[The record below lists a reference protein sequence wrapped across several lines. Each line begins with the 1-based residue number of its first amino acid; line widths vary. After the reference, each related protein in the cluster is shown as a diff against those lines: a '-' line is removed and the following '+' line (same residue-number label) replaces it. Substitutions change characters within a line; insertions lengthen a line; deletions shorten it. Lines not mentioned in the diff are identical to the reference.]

1 MRELIENYK
10 AEVERLEQDSKK
22 LAQMIKTER
31 DIDIVNG
38 LTARKKLIDIEKFEL
53 LTDIRSMQEYVG

>member
-1 MRELIENYK
+1 MRELIESYK
-10 AEVERLEQDSKK
+10 AEVERLEQHSKK

>member
-1 MRELIENYK
+1 MRELIESYK
-10 AEVERLEQDSKK
+10 AEVERLEQHSKK
-22 LAQMIKTER
+22 LAQMIKNER

-53 LTDIRSMQEYVG
+53 LTDIRSMQEYLS

>member
-1 MRELIENYK
+1 MKELIENYK
-10 AEVERLEQDSKK
+10 AEVERLEQHSKK

>member
-10 AEVERLEQDSKK
+10 AEVERLEQHSKK

-38 LTARKKLIDIEKFEL
+38 LTAHKKLIDIEKFEL

>member
-10 AEVERLEQDSKK
+10 AEVEKLEQHSKK

>member
-10 AEVERLEQDSKK
+10 AEVERLEQHSKK

-53 LTDIRSMQEYVG
+53 LTDIRSMQEYLG

>member
-10 AEVERLEQDSKK
+10 AEVERLEQHSKK
-22 LAQMIKTER
+22 LAQIIKTER
-31 DIDIVNG
+31 DIHIVNC
-38 LTARKKLIDIEKFEL
+38 LTARNTLTHIEKFEL

>member
-10 AEVERLEQDSKK
+10 AEVERLEQHSKK

-53 LTDIRSMQEYVG
+53 LTDIRSMQEYLD

>member
-1 MRELIENYK
+1 
-10 AEVERLEQDSKK
+10 
-22 LAQMIKTER
+22 MIKTER

>member
-10 AEVERLEQDSKK
+10 AEVERLEQHSKK